1 MIPLTLA
8 LSLSLRGRGDYGWF
22 LPLEGGGLGEG
33 EMSILF

>member
-8 LSLSLRGRGDYGWF
+8 LSLRGRGTYGWF

-33 EMSILF
+33 EI

>member
-8 LSLSLRGRGDYGWF
+8 LSLRGRGGYSWF

-33 EMSILF
+33 KMSILF

>member
-8 LSLSLRGRGDYGWF
+8 LSLQERGDYRWF
-22 LPLEGGGLGEG
+22 LPLEGEGLGEG

>member
-8 LSLSLRGRGDYGWF
+8 LSLRGRGDYSWF

-33 EMSILF
+33 EI

>member
-8 LSLSLRGRGDYGWF
+8 LSLPPKAERGDYIWF

-33 EMSILF
+33 EI